1 MSDITR
7 SSFMRLI
14 AVAAGTVLASSTA
27 IAEQDPKEQ
36 HYNATVNNAD
46 KSKHTS
52 QGGTQPGPGT
62 HGHSSANSP
71 SRPGETQRLQQQQH
85 GMQATPPHSSQS
97 LTKP

>member
-1 MSDITR
+1 MSNITR
-7 SSFMRLI
+7 SSFVRLI
-14 AVAAGTVLASSTA
+14 GVAAGTALIASA
-27 IAEQDPKEQ
+27 AFAEQDPKEQ
-36 HYNATVNNAD
+36 QYNATVNNAD

-71 SRPGETQRLQQQQH
+71 SRPGETQQIQQQQH

>member
-1 MSDITR
+1 MSNITR

-14 AVAAGTVLASSTA
+14 AVAAGTALVSSTA
-27 IAEQDPKEQ
+27 IAQQDPKEQ
-36 HYNATVNNAD
+36 QYNATVNNAD

-62 HGHSSANSP
+62 HGHSSSP
-71 SRPGETQRLQQQQH
+71 KAGETQQLQQQQH

>member
-1 MSDITR
+1 MSKITR

-14 AVAAGTVLASSTA
+14 AVAAGTAFVASTA
-27 IAEQDPKEQ
+27 IAEQDPKKQ
-36 HYNATVNNAD
+36 QYNATVNNAD

-62 HGHSSANSP
+62 HGHSSSP
-71 SRPGETQRLQQQQH
+71 KTGETQQLQQQQH